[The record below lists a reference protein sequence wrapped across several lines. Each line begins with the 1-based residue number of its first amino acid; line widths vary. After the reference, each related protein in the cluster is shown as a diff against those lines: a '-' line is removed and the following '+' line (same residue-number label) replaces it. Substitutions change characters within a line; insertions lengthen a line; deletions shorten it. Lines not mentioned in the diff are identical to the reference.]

1 MDDYKEQLKIT
12 PVGLLEFSE
21 LPEIQLS
28 RYIGQKLWPLPMR
41 STAHKNMLA
50 AEGFVFNSRRFSC
63 FTRFNLNYTAVT
75 FISL

>member
-12 PVGLLEFSE
+12 PVGLLEFSV

-28 RYIGQKLWPLPMR
+28 RYIGQKLWPLPVG
-41 STAHKNMLA
+41 STAHKNLLA
-50 AEGFVFNSRRFSC
+50 AEAFVFNSRRFC
-63 FTRFNLNYTAVT
+63 CYARFNLNYTAVT